1 MSDLRTRIIF
11 SAEGTQRTVGDI
23 LKSQKALQEAKEAAA
38 VLGDALGLTAAEAT
52 ALAANLDPKQVKQF
66 AAALNEAK
74 TTAQAQGKELEDL
87 VDVLDQLD
95 DAYRNLIGPAN
106 DASEAVNLDL
116 GNQLAGG
123 NAALAQFAAQAAQQL
138 QQIAQQAIQT
148 GIQFENLRTQL
159 GTALGGD
166 VAAEQAFA
174 NIQSFAA
181 TTPFQVDEITDS
193 FVRLANRG
201 VEPTNTQL
209 GRVGDL
215 ASALQKPFSQVT
227 EAILDVNNT
236 ERWRELGIEVQTTGN
251 KITGTFKGT
260 TIEAERSVEG
270 ALKLVDA
277 FGQLD
282 GVAGGMAR
290 QSENLGGAFSNLEDA
305 QAALADGF
313 TTTVGPAVEVVT
325 RGLTSLIGS
334 FLELPKPVQAVV
346 FGLTGL
352 AVAAGAALLALTAFE
367 AANGRVVIAQVANTL
382 ATAKQTIAATA
393 VTAATLAQ
401 AVATNTLTGAQQAQL
416 AGLGALTA
424 KTLLLGAAIGAI
436 ALVVNTYSS
445 VTKGARDI
453 EEATANVDKALQR
466 LNETRAAAR
475 TGAEQ
480 QVAVSELEAAAFR
493 RIQEKIGPLGR
504 ALDVLRNGLNQF
516 NLNGLLTNL
525 KNLLP
530 FPDELKNKIQGLI
543 DLLPKWSTEAE
554 TALKL
559 QGVAFD
565 GLIAK
570 NEQVLLAQDKLRSQ
584 GFKATKEELQDQ
596 KVAIDSAISAL
607 ESAETATQQDLNA
620 KNNQLKVLRAAQSE
634 LQRYA
639 GAVIDAAQAQQA
651 IADETEQAN
660 SRIALAERR
669 RLNEVQVLLNQGTL
683 DEQEAARQKLKAN
696 QDRIQA
702 ELAAEEEKIRK
713 LQALQPGTQRDN
725 AIVAAENKAAQLRG
739 QLLDAEVRQRQQAL
753 SEIAQATQEAN
764 QRATLAEQE
773 RLNQVTRLLNQ
784 QVITEQQ
791 AAEQR
796 LAITTA
802 RIQSEIKQEQQRL
815 ALLRQ
820 QPESDARDQAEL
832 ASRQRL
838 AQLTAQL
845 LDAEANKQRQ
855 LREQVIAGIERQQ
868 QAEQVRHNAQVQNL
882 ERERAGIDA
891 LIRTQERL
899 NQLADAQAAL
909 AASRSNLAQT
919 FGQIEVDQL
928 NRALE
933 IRRKIDDPNTDSGV
947 RQILE
952 QQLRQ
957 LAGQASGEAQIIARK
972 AEAEQRLAA
981 QRRDTLLQEQA
992 QQRRALESEIERNR
1006 LAAQRLEIEARISA
1020 LAAARAESDARATAA
1035 KVRQDPNA
1043 TAEDRALADQ
1053 AVGAATQNR
1062 QLADQAAKDAAAVLA
1077 QQNQLADASRQRLSA
1092 DQEAARA
1099 QFNAAEQAR
1108 VQAEQLAIAEARA
1121 KGLADQLGRGQ
1132 QAQQGSGPILRQDGM
1147 VDHDATH
1154 AAAVQRNM
1162 ANALAASMPAIPTP
1176 AQLNP
1181 QLAPAA
1187 TAQSTELTAIRNQLA
1202 PLEELVRSIAASSA
1216 ATANRPAQLITLV
1229 QDALDRGNPSAAAEI
1244 RRRAGL

>member
-201 VEPTNTQL
+201 VEPTNAQL

-215 ASALQKPFSQVT
+215 ASALQKPFNQVT

-313 TTTVGPAVEVVT
+313 ASTVGPAVEVVT

-352 AVAAGAALLALTAFE
+352 SVALGSLTLLYGAFI
-367 AANGRVVIAQVANTL
+367 AANGKVVAAELVV
-382 ATAKQTIAATA
+382 TAAKIKHTIAATA
-393 VTAATLAQ
+393 TTAATLAQ

-424 KTLLLGAAIGAI
+424 KTLLLGGAI
-436 ALVVNTYSS
+436 AALALVLETYSS
-445 VTKGARDI
+445 TTKGAREV
-453 EEATANVDKALQR
+453 EEAIAGVDKALQR
-466 LNETRAAAR
+466 VNEARAKASR
-475 TGAEQ
+475 GAEQ
-480 QVAVSELEAAAFR
+480 QVAISELEAAAFR
-493 RIQEKIGPLGR
+493 RVQEEIGPFQR
-504 ALDVLRNGLNQF
+504 ALDVLRNALNQF
-516 NLNGLLTNL
+516 NLNGILTNL

-530 FPDELKNKIQGLI
+530 LPDELKNKIQGVI
-543 DLLPKWSTEAE
+543 DLLPKWE
-554 TALKL
+554 TAAEVALQL
-559 QGVAFD
+559 QGRAFD
-565 GLIAK
+565 DLILK
-570 NEQVLLAQDKLRSQ
+570 NEDVLKSQDKLRSQ
-584 GFKATKEELQDQ
+584 GFKATKEELQSQ

-607 ESAETATQQDLNA
+607 ESQNVASEQDLNA

-639 GAVIDAAQAQQA
+639 GAVIDAQAQQA

-669 RLNEVQVLLNQGTL
+669 RLNEVQALLNQGTL
-683 DEQEAARQKLKAN
+683 DEQEAARQKLKVN

-702 ELAAEEEKIRK
+702 ELAAEEDKIRK

-764 QRATLAEQE
+764 QRASLVEQE
-773 RLNQVTRLLNQ
+773 RLNQVTSLLNQ
-784 QVITEQQ
+784 QIITERQ

-802 RIQSEIKQEQQRL
+802 RIQSEIQQEQQKL

-820 QPESDARDQAEL
+820 QPQSDARDQAEL

-845 LDAEANKQRQ
+845 LVAEATKQRQ

-919 FGQIEVDQL
+919 YGQIEVDQL

-992 QQRRALESEIERNR
+992 QQRRNLESEIERNR

-1053 AVGAATQNR
+1053 AVGAASQNR
-1062 QLADQAAKDAAAVLA
+1062 QLADQAAKDAAAGLA

-1132 QAQQGSGPILRQDGM
+1132 QAQQSSGPILRQDGM

-1244 RRRAGL
+1244 RRRSGL